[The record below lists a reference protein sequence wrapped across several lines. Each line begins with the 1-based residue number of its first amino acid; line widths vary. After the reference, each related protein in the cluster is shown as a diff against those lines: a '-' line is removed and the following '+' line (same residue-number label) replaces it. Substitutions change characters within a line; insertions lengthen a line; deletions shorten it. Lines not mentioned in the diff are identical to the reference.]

1 MEDGDLVFEMF
12 SDTWLK
18 RSCQM
23 SGELQPFEL
32 IYAIPVSSKLS
43 DARVGDVKRFLAETL
58 SVPHGRLQLLGPD
71 SFLEDAVPIAALGL
85 EDVSVCILPDA
96 LETRFAKY
104 AGVASFDELQG
115 CAELNISHKGLKVL
129 PERFGLTCS
138 RLKSLQ
144 LTSLQL
150 RSLPDSFGLLSAMER
165 LARGPNSYD
174 S

>member
-1 MEDGDLVFEMF
+1 MVLPAFR
-12 SDTWLK
+12 LL
-18 RSCQM
+18 
-23 SGELQPFEL
+23 SGK
-32 IYAIPVSSKLS
+32 AIPVSSKLS